1 MPPSVPK
8 VFIEYIINILRN
20 LVNIY
25 IQGQKSYVMFTV
37 VFWVV
42 PQVFFGVSKASL
54 RSASLPNSQERYDLF
69 YLYMQECGLAV

>member
-1 MPPSVPK
+1 
-8 VFIEYIINILRN
+8 
-20 LVNIY
+20 
-25 IQGQKSYVMFTV
+25 MFTV

>member
-25 IQGQKSYVMFTV
+25 IQGQKKLFDVYS
-37 VFWVV
+37 
-42 PQVFFGVSKASL
+42 GVL
-54 RSASLPNSQERYDLF
+54 GRSASVF
-69 YLYMQECGLAV
+69 WGK